1 MNIFVLDHC
10 PKIAAS
16 YYVDKHVVKMPL
28 EIAQL
33 LCTTLALEGI
43 ETPYKKTHQNH
54 PCAVWVRASL
64 SNWNWLIQHGIA
76 VSEEYTARY
85 GKRHKSQYVIEW
97 CAVANT
103 PNIPEIGLTAFA
115 QVMPDE
121 FKHSD
126 VVEAYRAYY
135 RGAKVAIATWKITKP
150 NWYY

>member
-1 MNIFVLDHC
+1 MNIFVLDQC
-10 PKIAAS
+10 PKLAAT
-16 YYVDKHVVKMPL
+16 YYLDKHVVKMPL

-33 LCTTLALEGI
+33 LCTTLALQGV

-85 GKRHKSQYVIEW
+85 GKRHKSQEIIEW
-97 CAVANT
+97 CSENL
-103 PNIPEIGLTAFA
+103 PNIPELGLTPFA
-115 QVMPDE
+115 QAMPDE
-121 FKHSD
+121 YKHSD

-135 RGAKVAIATWKITKP
+135 RGAKNAIATWKTTKP
-150 NWYY
+150 HWY